1 MRKPNSPV
9 GPRLICDACRRSHPL
24 TKKNVYLTRWTGLL
38 NSIKTPLVDL
48 KRGVVVATV
57 CWECVENMVNPPS
70 IISCYNPP
78 LLEMEKTSILQY
90 MRRSSTGNRLHP
102 SAKFPPFCI
111 GCQMLIAE
119 NTSCVYSRLTTERA
133 LSGIPIK
140 IENPID
146 VGIVCTSCS
155 IKFWGKYF
163 TASQK

>member
-9 GPRLICDACRRSHPL
+9 GPRLVCDACRRSHPM
-24 TKKNVYLTRWTGLL
+24 TKKSVYLTRWTGLL

-70 IISCYNPP
+70 TISCLNPP
-78 LLEMEKTSILQY
+78 LLEIEKTSILQY

-155 IKFWGKYF
+155 IKFWGK
-163 TASQK
+163 

>member
-9 GPRLICDACRRSHPL
+9 GNRLVCDACRRSYPVA
-24 TKKNVYLTRWTGLL
+24 KKSVYLTRWTGLL
-38 NSIKTPLVDL
+38 NSIKTPLVDH
-48 KRGVVVATV
+48 KRGVVIATV

-70 IISCYNPP
+70 TISCLNPP
-78 LLEMEKTSILQY
+78 LLEIEKTSILQY

-119 NTSCVYSRLTTERA
+119 NTSCVYSRLTTERS

-155 IKFWGKYF
+155 IKFWG
-163 TASQK
+163 